1 MGQSHDELL
10 HHEYEVVVLLLYKTS
25 PTAPTPLIPDDNVY
39 VTICVVVVVVVVV
52 CVSPE
57 GDHPDINTGDNG
69 ATAAT
74 GAAQLDPS

>member
-1 MGQSHDELL
+1 MCG
-10 HHEYEVVVLLLYKTS
+10 
-25 PTAPTPLIPDDNVY
+25 
-39 VTICVVVVVVVVV
+39 VVVVVVVV